1 MLDYNLIIYWEQ
13 SLSITLFLLQGKLPV
28 YEYMKKQ
35 LSIKIV
41 FQDLYPVRNAF
52 PWSNL

>member
-28 YEYMKKQ
+28 YEYMNKLQHKDCF
-35 LSIKIV
+35 SGFI
-41 FQDLYPVRNAF
+41 
-52 PWSNL
+52 SG